1 MTKNGHSWANSAV
14 TQESP
19 GQRGGVKTPRGWGAE
34 AHQRDSSGNCPL
46 DLWPQDRSVSWQ
58 VQCAHSS
65 PGYNHHPTYK
75 VLPRICSIKSCTHH
89 DNSILLH
96 WITSS
101 YDLSLGTLYHTQ
113 IYFVVLWLQQYN
125 VRPKQEGL
133 HQFYSPLYFQK
144 CMWIYVHLCRNKFK

>member
-1 MTKNGHSWANSAV
+1 MEDIFPVPSVCLLTSWIFIWLN
-14 TQESP
+14 
-19 GQRGGVKTPRGWGAE
+19 RKWGKPFSLFSYVA
-34 AHQRDSSGNCPL
+34 GFL
-46 DLWPQDRSVSWQ
+46 FVLYVVWSVSWQ

-89 DNSILLH
+89 DNSILWH

-113 IYFVVLWLQQYN
+113 IYFVVLWLKQYN
-125 VRPKQEGL
+125 VRSKQEGL

-144 CMWIYVHLCRNKFK
+144 CMWICVHLCRNKFK